1 VASSGGPEQYEREL
15 MNWAARIGS
24 QLKIENVEKSQ
35 IEQLIGSAE
44 LAGVETYAPLIT
56 ATYAFRQAARG
67 YLRDGSAR
75 LIAQAMEWLY
85 KNNKGKTE
93 VRRLIGLAKWVY
105 ECVRDKRITRQFEN
119 YEKFVEFLASEERR

>member
-1 VASSGGPEQYEREL
+1 